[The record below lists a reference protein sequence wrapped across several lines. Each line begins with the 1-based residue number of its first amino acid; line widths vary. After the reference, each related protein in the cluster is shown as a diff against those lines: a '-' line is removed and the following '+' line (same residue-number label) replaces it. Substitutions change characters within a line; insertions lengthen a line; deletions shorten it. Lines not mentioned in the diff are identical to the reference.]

1 MELLELRK
9 RTFELIAPLKF
20 DCYRAEDL
28 LEQLIATAQKK
39 RRHRTEKN
47 HRERRHPAP
56 LSFLGIKGLP
66 FKGKFQP
73 ADILGTPIV
82 RFGFPA
88 TYLYGQLLYGIGISA
103 PRQCPKTVRP
113 ASCFR
118 VRYCPY
124 PDVTKPVQ
132 LQPEIF
138 SDVLKRLCHLP
149 AVFQLSA

>member
-1 MELLELRK
+1 MRK

-39 RRHRTEKN
+39 DATGLKKIIENVDTQRRYLFSESKDC
-47 HRERRHPAP
+47 
-56 LSFLGIKGLP
+56 LSKENFNLL
-66 FKGKFQP
+66 
-73 ADILGTPIV
+73 
-82 RFGFPA
+82 
-88 TYLYGQLLYGIGISA
+88 TYSELQSYVLASLQHTWYGQLLYGIGISA

>member
-1 MELLELRK
+1 MRK

-39 RRHRTEKN
+39 DAAGLKKIIENVDTQRRYLFSESKDC
-47 HRERRHPAP
+47 
-56 LSFLGIKGLP
+56 LSKENFNLL
-66 FKGKFQP
+66 
-73 ADILGTPIV
+73 
-82 RFGFPA
+82 
-88 TYLYGQLLYGIGISA
+88 TYSELQSYVLASLQHTCMASFYMELEYLL
-103 PRQCPKTVRP
+103 
-113 ASCFR
+113 R
-118 VRYCPY
+118 VNARYCPY